1 MKYSYFT
8 LRQSSRVQTSGQSPI
23 LPAFLR
29 GRAALSE
36 IRATRGDLNGAG
48 RRFGIVSSRFNSRI
62 GDLLTAGAVD
72 CLRRHGVAAADI
84 HLVSVPGA
92 WEIPQ
97 ALEELATA
105 GGIDG
110 LVAIGVVLRGET
122 PHFDYICAEAS
133 RGLAGVAKR
142 HRLPVGFGLLTC
154 DTPAQAQE
162 RAGGKAGNKGW
173 EAALAALEMADLFA
187 RLRGSDR

>member
-1 MKYSYFT
+1 MVRAPA
-8 LRQSSRVQTSGQSPI
+8 LRYT
-23 LPAFLR
+23 PASV
-29 GRAALSE
+29 SE
-36 IRATRGDLNGAG
+36 IRETRGALNGAG
-48 RRFGIVSSRFNSRI
+48 RRFGIVASRFNSRLV
-62 GDLLTAGAVD
+62 DLLVAGAVD
-72 CLRRHGVAAADI
+72 CLRRHGVEAADI

-97 ALEELATA
+97 GLEELAAA

-110 LVAIGVVLRGET
+110 LVAIGVVIRGET

-133 RGLAGVAKR
+133 RGIAGVAKR
-142 HRLPVGFGLLTC
+142 HRVPVGFGLLTC
-154 DTPAQAQE
+154 KTSEQAQE

-187 RLRGSDR
+187 RLRGSNR